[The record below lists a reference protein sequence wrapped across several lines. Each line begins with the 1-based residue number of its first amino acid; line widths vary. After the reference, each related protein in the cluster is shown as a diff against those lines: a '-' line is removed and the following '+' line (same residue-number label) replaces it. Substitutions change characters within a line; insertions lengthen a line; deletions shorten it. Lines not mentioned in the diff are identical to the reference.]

1 MNQLDRIR
9 GCLLAGAA
17 GDALGAAVEFMDWP
31 SIRQSFGERGI
42 RDFTPAFGKLGA
54 VTDDTQMM
62 LFTAEGLLRA
72 WVRQSARGICHPPS
86 VIHHALLR
94 WYITQGGKPK
104 AEVTQDGWL
113 IGVKDLWS
121 SRAPGMTCM
130 SALGASQAFGDKAS
144 NDSKGCGGVM
154 RVAPHA
160 FFPQA
165 FELAVENAHLTH
177 AHPSGYLAA
186 GLFADIL
193 QRIQEQGCE
202 LKDAIRQ
209 SLAEHGQK
217 PGMAETRE
225 MVEYALRQSEAGIA
239 PTPEGIAVMG
249 GGWVAEEALGIG
261 LWCALMANS
270 LEEGICWAVN
280 HTGDSDSTGLI
291 AGNLLGIQLGPDAI
305 PERWLESLEL
315 REVIEQLAHD
325 IEWVPRTY
333 CGDYSSN
340 VAEDERIW
348 ARYPGS

>member
-1 MNQLDRIR
+1 
-9 GCLLAGAA
+9 
-17 GDALGAAVEFMDWP
+17 
-31 SIRQSFGERGI
+31 
-42 RDFTPAFGKLGA
+42 
-54 VTDDTQMM
+54 
-62 LFTAEGLLRA
+62 
-72 WVRQSARGICHPPS
+72 
-86 VIHHALLR
+86 
-94 WYITQGGKPK
+94 
-104 AEVTQDGWL
+104 
-113 IGVKDLWS
+113 
-121 SRAPGMTCM
+121 MTCM

-193 QRIQEQGCE
+193 QRIFEQGCD

-217 PGMAETRE
+217 PSMAETRE

-249 GGWVAEEALGIG
+249 GGWVAEEALGIC